1 MKFIFFC
8 LHSNLSETGGVRMS
22 SHLWRYRGMIRENIR
37 TQRSFQGRSSCL
49 DTGCEVLRLPQPSA
63 PSASATAAERIL
75 EWRHI
80 LLICLASKHQ
90 EDWGSNQHKDGK
102 WLCDVLSGTV
112 QWPSPGFVIIVQ
124 ISPLSFCPSVFMP
137 FYLWVF
143 NKHLTSPKPSEH
155 GQPAKMM
162 TKGCS

>member
-1 MKFIFFC
+1 MPRNEVHLFC

-75 EWRHI
+75 EWWHI
-80 LLICLASKHQ
+80 LLMYLASKHQ
-90 EDWGSNQHKDGK
+90 EDWGFNLHTDG
-102 WLCDVLSGTV
+102 WMTMRCSLWNCPVAQPRLCYHSPNLPTLILS
-112 QWPSPGFVIIVQ
+112 
-124 ISPLSFCPSVFMP
+124 LSLHAILSVG
-137 FYLWVF
+137 L
-143 NKHLTSPKPSEH
+143 
-155 GQPAKMM
+155 
-162 TKGCS
+162 